1 MKLDGSC
8 VNRRMQERVQYVC
21 EQRWPSF
28 GMERNYFLAAIFVT
42 CYTIPLVVISGCYAL
57 IGRRVSN
64 RGGALGL
71 RDGGGQTVVQR
82 SKVLISFIHRKRF
95 PIAAK

>member
-1 MKLDGSC
+1 MRHPVHPGNSSDVISGGGGGGDSA
-8 VNRRMQERVQYVC
+8 QRVEYVC

-28 GMERNYFLAAIFVT
+28 SMERNYFLAAIFVT

-64 RGGALGL
+64 
-71 RDGGGQTVVQR
+71 
-82 SKVLISFIHRKRF
+82 
-95 PIAAK
+95 P